1 MNSRRKQKTSQEEEI
16 QSPLGKVNKMRTF
29 SDLAKELNRSPVYL
43 SGLQKRFEMPVFED
57 TPYSDAYIA
66 FLRAFIALRTLNIS
80 EDILLELWHLEK
92 KLLQLL
98 HVDSTGSRTWFLD
111 SCTAVKHPERHLLL
125 TNYDLGIPLN
135 ASEVQIGLNFADSAP
150 ELFAGQEM
158 GEDAL
163 RVLRECLK
171 IRARILT
178 DISIELPH
186 VRDAVKWAA
195 TLAKHKPK
203 V

>member
-135 ASEVQIGLNFADSAP
+135 ASEVQTGLNFADSAP
-150 ELFAGQEM
+150 N
-158 GEDAL
+158 
-163 RVLRECLK
+163 CSP
-171 IRARILT
+171 AR
-178 DISIELPH
+178 
-186 VRDAVKWAA
+186 KWARMLCGSCVNA
-195 TLAKHKPK
+195 LKSVSASSPTFLPNSRTFEMPSNGPRC
-203 V
+203 